1 MATFLAIWR
10 QDGGCDYTIGCGIEA
25 VTLEASDLEG
35 ARHKVLVQLVDDNYY
50 GDEVID
56 SIKSVT
62 IYEVSSSIRLEPKEW
77 NPLRDAAKKTAKE
90 AETARRELAELERLK
105 AKYKG
110 R

>member
-35 ARHKVLVQLVDDNYY
+35 ARHKVLVQLVDNDC
-50 GDEVID
+50 DEMID

-77 NPLRDAAKKTAKE
+77 NPLRDAAKKTAE
-90 AETARRELAELERLK
+90 AAETTRRELAELERLK